1 MGTVQSRITDFIS
14 VEASPVGNTSMSTTA
29 PATIE
34 PKEQNIRFESNKKEQ
49 KEGGAE
55 EEKLEEVTEEE
66 RGVQELMSTKEDM
79 STSENNELTTAP
91 SVVQQ
96 NLVCKNDG
104 RGHCGLHGSEM
115 IKLNVSKQVWCDR
128 GKGRGYG
135 WRTKKVPKYICRD
148 KKNIPE
154 VPTIS
159 TKSSDRADCYS
170 SPVQNSSAGLGGG
183 ISDRVNPI
191 ILETSTG
198 QDNTKD

>member
-1 MGTVQSRITDFIS
+1 MEPFIKDLSQRMGTVQSRITDFIS

-66 RGVQELMSTKEDM
+66 RRVQELMSTKEDM
-79 STSENNELTTAP
+79 STSENNGLTIAP

-128 GKGRGYG
+128 GKAKGMDGGLRKFQSISVGTRRIYLKCPIFLPNLVIEQTVIH
-135 WRTKKVPKYICRD
+135 RQYR
-148 KKNIPE
+148 IP
-154 VPTIS
+154 
-159 TKSSDRADCYS
+159 A
-170 SPVQNSSAGLGGG
+170 LG
-183 ISDRVNPI
+183 
-191 ILETSTG
+191 
-198 QDNTKD
+198 